1 MIPDR
6 YIELMQREIDG
17 VNSNKQSAKLTAYLE
32 QHEQARVFFD
42 ELAAT
47 ANTLRRIE
55 RVEPPPQL
63 RQQIVDALPKHR
75 YPRRRK
81 SWLGLLAALPIPDF
95 ARKPGF
101 AFAGGLGLGLAAML
115 LITLLLQPAFVVEE
129 RSAAGTL
136 LSQEQAA
143 FTTLFPIEAGD
154 LRGELRWQRAGVVE
168 LVLATAAPVEVVI
181 EFEAAGIAG
190 VAAIDG
196 VLPEARISDR
206 TVRIRHQG
214 SRSYRLA
221 LVASAEQTPQL
232 ICRILREGVP
242 VFEQSIP

>member
-17 VNSNKQSAKLTAYLE
+17 VNSNRQSVKLAAYLE
-32 QHEQARVFFD
+32 QHPQARAFFN

-47 ANTLRRIE
+47 ANTLQRLE

-63 RQQIVDALPKHR
+63 RQQIVDALPKQR

-95 ARKPGF
+95 TRKPGL

-115 LITLLLQPAFVVEE
+115 LLTVLLQPALVVDE
-129 RSAAGTL
+129 RNAAGSL
-136 LSQEQAA
+136 LSQEQAGY
-143 FTTLFPIEAGD
+143 TTLFPIDAGD
-154 LRGELRWQRAGVVE
+154 LRGELRWQPAGVVE
-168 LVLATAAPVEVVI
+168 LVLATATPVEVVI

-190 VAAIDG
+190 VAARDG
-196 VLPEARISDR
+196 VLPEARISGR
-206 TVRIRHQG
+206 AFRVRHQG
-214 SRSYRLA
+214 SRSYRLVLAPGDIHTPA
-221 LVASAEQTPQL
+221 LH
-232 ICRILREGVP
+232 CRIMREGVP